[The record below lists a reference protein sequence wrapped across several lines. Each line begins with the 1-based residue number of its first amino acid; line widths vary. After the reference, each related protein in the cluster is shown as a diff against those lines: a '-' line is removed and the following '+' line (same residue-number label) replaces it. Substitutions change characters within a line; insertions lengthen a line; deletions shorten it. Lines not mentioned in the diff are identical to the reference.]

1 MKILILN
8 GSPKGNNSVTLHT
21 ALYLKA
27 LYTDHTFEILHVGQR
42 IKVFEKDFSEPKIFL
57 ENADLILFVYPVY
70 TFIAPYQLHRFLE
83 LIRENGVDLSGKTAS
98 QITTSKHFYD
108 TTAHKFIEENCFDF
122 GMNVVPGLSADMDD
136 LLTEK
141 GQLEARN
148 FFKQLIFSTEN
159 RIFLCPPPVYDFP
172 KAVRYTAQFAPVE
185 KRQNF
190 DVVVVTDCAESAA
203 GSLRAMIDD
212 FKAAAPFAVRE
223 INIAAFPFKGGCLGC
238 FGCAVTGKCVY
249 KDGFDSFLRNEIQN
263 ADAIVYAFTIK
274 HHYADSCFKNY
285 DDRQFCNGHR
295 TVTQGHPVGYIL
307 SGVYSREE
315 NLHTII
321 EARSQVG
328 GTYLTGIVTD
338 ESNQPVSVETKI
350 KNLILNM
357 TFALE
362 NRITAPM
369 NFYGVGGIRIFRD
382 LIYVMRGLMKAD
394 HRFYKTHGIYDDL
407 PQRQKKRMLQMMF
420 VGFLMKFPSVQ
431 KKMKSQMNR
440 FIIEPYRKV
449 VLRTTAR
456 INNDHQS

>member
-1 MKILILN
+1 MNILILN
-8 GSPKGNNSVTLHT
+8 GSPKGANSITLHT

-27 LYTDHTFEILHVGQR
+27 LYPEHSFEILHVGQR
-42 IKVFEKDFSEPKIFL
+42 IKVFEKNFSEPKSAL
-57 ENADLILFVYPVY
+57 ERADVVLFVYPVY

-136 LLTEK
+136 LITAK
-141 GQLEARN
+141 GQKEAGD
-148 FFKQLIFSTEN
+148 FMKQLLFSVEN
-159 RIFLCPPPVYDFP
+159 RIFQSPPPAYDFP
-172 KAVRYTAQFAPVE
+172 EPVRYTRQITPAE
-185 KRQNF
+185 KDKNF
-190 DVVVVTDCAESAA
+190 DVVIVTDCDASAT

-223 INIAAFPFKGGCLGC
+223 INIAAFPFQGGCLGC

-249 KDGFDSFLRNEIQN
+249 TDGFDSFLRNEIQN
-263 ADAIVYAFTIK
+263 ADATVYAFTIRN
-274 HHYADSCFKNY
+274 HYADACFKNY

-295 TVTQGHPVGYIL
+295 TVTKGHPIGYIL

-338 ESNQPVSVETKI
+338 ECDKPVSVETKI
-350 KNLILNM
+350 RNLVRNM

-382 LIYVMRGLMKAD
+382 LIYVMRGLMQAD

-407 PQRQKKRMLQMMF
+407 PHRQKKRMIQMMF
-420 VGFLMKFPSVQ
+420 VGLLIKFPSVQ

-440 FIIEPYRKV
+440 FIVEPYRKI
-449 VLRTTAR
+449 VLQAENAA
-456 INNDHQS
+456 NNKNP